1 MSEKNPAEASSTS
14 GVASATTAAGGA
26 TTGAEPSPEENNGGM
41 SSSGVAQSAELND
54 RAAKVEGVSLDGARL
69 IPVAQDEATSNS
81 YSMLEPRMKK
91 VYGAYYKELYYT
103 PERRVLDPKVQEL
116 ISIAASLV
124 AKCDGCIDG
133 HMKKALAL
141 GVTKEEIS
149 ETICIAAAI
158 NAAAMIDLS
167 DRTAARLGLNHF
179 PAKPAEKI

>member
-1 MSEKNPAEASSTS
+1 MSEKNPAEAANQT
-14 GVASATTAAGGA
+14 GVASATTTAAGANGA
-26 TTGAEPSPEENNGGM
+26 NAS
-41 SSSGVAQSAELND
+41 VELHD
-54 RAAKVEGVSLDGARL
+54 AAADAEGVTLDNARL
-69 IPVAQDEATSNS
+69 IPVAQDEATNS

-103 PERRVLDPKVQEL
+103 PERRILDPKVQEL

-124 AKCDGCIDG
+124 AKCEGCIDG

-179 PAKPAEKI
+179 PSKPPAKS

>member
-1 MSEKNPAEASSTS
+1 MGEQNSTKAASNSS
-14 GVASATTAAGGA
+14 GSVASASTSAPAV
-26 TTGAEPSPEENNGGM
+26 AEHNG
-41 SSSGVAQSAELND
+41 
-54 RAAKVEGVSLDGARL
+54 AAKPNELHDAAAEVEGVALDGARL
-69 IPVAQDEATSNS
+69 IPVAQDEASSS

-133 HMKKALAL
+133 HMKKALSL
-141 GVTKEEIS
+141 GATKEEIS

-167 DRTAARLGLNHF
+167 DRTAERLGLNHF
-179 PAKPAEKI
+179 PSKPRGKV

>member
-1 MSEKNPAEASSTS
+1 MSEKNPAEAA
-14 GVASATTAAGGA
+14 GGNAGIASATTT
-26 TTGAEPSPEENNGGM
+26 TTGANGDNV
-41 SSSGVAQSAELND
+41 SSATGLHDAAAE
-54 RAAKVEGVSLDGARL
+54 VEGVTLDTGRL
-69 IPVAQDEATSNS
+69 IPVAQDEASDS

-91 VYGAYYKELYYT
+91 VYGSYYKELYYT
-103 PERRVLDPKVQEL
+103 PERRILDPKVQEL

-141 GVTKEEIS
+141 GATKEEIS

-179 PAKPAEKI
+179 PSKPPAKS

>member
-1 MSEKNPAEASSTS
+1 MSEKNPAEANTSS
-14 GVASATTAAGGA
+14 GVASATTT
-26 TTGAEPSPEENNGGM
+26 TTGADSNGGAGK
-41 SSSGVAQSAELND
+41 SGELQD
-54 RAAKVEGVSLDGARL
+54 AAAVVEGVALDSARL
-69 IPVAQDEATSNS
+69 IPVAQDEATNS

-103 PERRVLDPKVQEL
+103 PERRILDPKVQEL

-141 GVTKEEIS
+141 GATKEEIS

-167 DRTAARLGLNHF
+167 DRTAERLGLNHF
-179 PAKPAEKI
+179 PSKPPAKG

>member
-1 MSEKNPAEASSTS
+1 MSEKNPAEANSSSSS
-14 GVASATTAAGGA
+14 GVASATTAAAGGA
-26 TTGAEPSPEENNGGM
+26 TASAPQTPVENNGGV
-41 SSSGVAQSAELND
+41 SPSTEIND
-54 RAAKVEGVSLDGARL
+54 RVAKVEGVSLDGARL
-69 IPVAQDEATSNS
+69 IPVAEDEASSNS

-103 PERRVLDPKVQEL
+103 PERRILDPKVQEL

-133 HMKKALAL
+133 HMKKALSL
-141 GVTKEEIS
+141 GATKEEIS

-179 PAKPAEKI
+179 PTKPPEKS

>member
-1 MSEKNPAEASSTS
+1 MSEKNPAEATGNSNS
-14 GVASATTAAGGA
+14 VASATTTTAGA
-26 TTGAEPSPEENNGGM
+26 NGG
-41 SSSGVAQSAELND
+41 N
-54 RAAKVEGVSLDGARL
+54 AAAPTEIHDAAADVEGVRLDTGRL
-69 IPVAQDEATSNS
+69 IPVAQDEATNS

-103 PERRVLDPKVQEL
+103 PERRILDPKVQEL

-141 GVTKEEIS
+141 GATKEEIS

-179 PAKPAEKI
+179 PAKPNEKI

>member
-1 MSEKNPAEASSTS
+1 MDEKDMNGGGAARTADVAAAAEHVS
-14 GVASATTAAGGA
+14 TAAPIPMA
-26 TTGAEPSPEENNGGM
+26 TDEP
-41 SSSGVAQSAELND
+41 
-54 RAAKVEGVSLDGARL
+54 
-69 IPVAQDEATSNS
+69 TSS

-124 AKCDGCIDG
+124 AKCEGCIDG
-133 HMKKALAL
+133 HIKKALAL
-141 GVTKEEIS
+141 GATKEEIS

-179 PAKPAEKI
+179 PLQAKP

>member
-1 MSEKNPAEASSTS
+1 MSEKNPAQAVSDSSS
-14 GVASATTAAGGA
+14 IAPA
-26 TTGAEPSPEENNGGM
+26 TTGAGTSAPAAAENNGGT
-41 SSSGVAQSAELND
+41 SPSAEIND
-54 RAAKVEGVSLDGARL
+54 RVAKVEGVSLDGARL
-69 IPVAQDEATSNS
+69 IPVAQDEAPES

-103 PERRVLDPKVQEL
+103 PERRILDPKVQEL

-124 AKCDGCIDG
+124 AKCEGCIDG

-167 DRTAARLGLNHF
+167 DRTAARLDLNHF
-179 PAKPAEKI
+179 PSKPPAKG

>member
-1 MSEKNPAEASSTS
+1 
-14 GVASATTAAGGA
+14 
-26 TTGAEPSPEENNGGM
+26 
-41 SSSGVAQSAELND
+41 
-54 RAAKVEGVSLDGARL
+54 
-69 IPVAQDEATSNS
+69 
-81 YSMLEPRMKK
+81 MLEPRMKK

-103 PERRVLDPKVQEL
+103 PERRILDPKVQEL

-133 HMKKALAL
+133 HMKKALSL
-141 GVTKEEIS
+141 GATKEEIS

-179 PAKPAEKI
+179 PTKPPEKS